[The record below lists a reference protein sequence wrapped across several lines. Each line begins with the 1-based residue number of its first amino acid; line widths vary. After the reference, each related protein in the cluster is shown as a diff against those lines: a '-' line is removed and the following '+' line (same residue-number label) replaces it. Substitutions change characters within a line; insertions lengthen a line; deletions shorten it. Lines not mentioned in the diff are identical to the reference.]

1 MVSQDV
7 YAGLILN
14 VHVEPLRWRLSEM
27 DLATVR
33 FSNEY
38 HHLGAGSHENN
49 STRRS

>member
-27 DLATVR
+27 DLVIVR
-33 FSNEY
+33 YSKEL

-49 STRRS
+49 STRRA